1 MHQGVL
7 GRVGVKTM
15 EQQLDRAPCGYLV
28 LDRDLRI
35 VEINST
41 LQSLTGVENPQ
52 HIHEL
57 LTIASRMYFQTYF
70 TPSIKMH
77 GTVNEMFLTLK
88 STTGS
93 MPALMNVV
101 ERDGFYECA
110 VIQMSVRG
118 EYEKELLL
126 AKRTAEKINSET
138 ADAYEKLQTLMNE
151 VENKQQEL
159 LALNLELQQL
169 AITDSLTGSKNRRYL
184 EERLTHFLAQ
194 AVKGR
199 EVAVLVLDID
209 HFKRVNDTHGHQ
221 IGDAV
226 LQELAR
232 RLEEVVGSTGIVT
245 RFGGEEFVIIMPDVG
260 AKEGL
265 AKGNAICKYME
276 SANWIN
282 VPVTVSIGVAVY
294 MPGDEISSWLSRA
307 DSYLYKAKAGGR
319 NCAYGLI

>member
-1 MHQGVL
+1 
-7 GRVGVKTM
+7 M

-41 LQSLTGVENPQ
+41 LRNLTGVENPQ